1 MNKKFH
7 IFLTFLLVSYCTN
20 NTDLTSQAVETYE
33 QPVVKFVCSETINED
48 YVILDVYL
56 LINSKNSKLYNGS
69 IKGTGVA
76 SNFYRDISDI
86 PINNTFEGSYFYE
99 ITKNGS
105 YSVIFYIQDLNESF
119 VYDCS
124 GQINLTTTTTTRP
137 TTTTT
142 TRPTTTT
149 TTRPTTTTTTR
160 PTTTTTTIPIV
171 INTSFEQTI
180 KGCSNNKT
188 TSNLLVNNT
197 TSTVDVKF
205 VLEKSTNSNN
215 TFSVVYDGI
224 ISKSDQL
231 NFTQELKMQDWVGW
245 RWKIYSGN
253 EWSEYNY
260 SDYFEGCWDVTGI
273 EYDNNLYKKRWFTG
287 INDNPYICEIP
298 GTGTQQGY
306 DWGRCITSEQWREY
320 PNMEK
325 EDGDWVRF
333 CARDGWYE
341 HC

>member
-20 NTDLTSQAVETYE
+20 NTDLTSQAVDTYE
-33 QPVVKFVCSETINED
+33 QPVVKFLCSETINED

-56 LINSKNSKLYNGS
+56 LINSKNSKLNNGS

-76 SNFYRDISDI
+76 SNFYRNISDI
-86 PINNTFEGSYFYE
+86 PINNTFEGSYIFE

-124 GQINLTTTTTTRP
+124 GQINL
-137 TTTTT
+137 
-142 TRPTTTT
+142 TTTT

-215 TFSVVYDGI
+215 TFSVVFDGI
-224 ISKSDQL
+224 ISKGSQL
-231 NFTQELKMQDWVGW
+231 IFTQELKMEDWVGW

-253 EWSEYNY
+253 EWSELKY
-260 SDYFEGCWDVTGI
+260 SDYFVGCWDVTGI
-273 EYDNNLYKKRWFTG
+273 EYDSSLYKKRWFTG

-298 GTGTQQGY
+298 GTGSQQGY

-325 EDGDWVRF
+325 DDGNWVRF

-341 HC
+341 QC

>member
-76 SNFYRDISDI
+76 SNFYRNISDI
-86 PINNTFEGSYFYE
+86 PINNTLEGSYIYE

-142 TRPTTTT
+142 T
-149 TTRPTTTTTTR
+149 
-160 PTTTTTTIPIV
+160 IHIV

-231 NFTQELKMQDWVGW
+231 NFTQELKIQDWVGW

>member
-20 NTDLTSQAVETYE
+20 NTDLTSQAVDTYE

-48 YVILDVYL
+48 YVILEVYL
-56 LINSKNSKLYNGS
+56 LINSKNSKLNNGS

-76 SNFYRDISDI
+76 SNFYRNISDI
-86 PINNTFEGSYFYE
+86 PINNTFEGSYMFE

-124 GQINLTTTTTTRP
+124 GQINL
-137 TTTTT
+137 
-142 TRPTTTT
+142 TTTT

-215 TFSVVYDGI
+215 TFSVVFDGI
-224 ISKSDQL
+224 ILKGNQL

-245 RWKIYSGN
+245 RWKIYTGN
-253 EWSEYNY
+253 EWSEFNY

-273 EYDNNLYKKRWFTG
+273 EYDSSLYKKRWFTG

-298 GTGTQQGY
+298 GTGSQQGY

-325 EDGDWVRF
+325 EDGNWVRF

-341 HC
+341 NC

>member
-1 MNKKFH
+1 MSKKFH
-7 IFLTFLLVSYCTN
+7 IFLTFLMLSYCTS
-20 NTDLTSQAVETYE
+20 NTALTTQDVDNYE
-33 QPVVKFVCSETINED
+33 QPIIKFVCSETINTNS
-48 YVILDVYL
+48 VILDVYL

-76 SNFYRDISDI
+76 SNFYRNISDI
-86 PINNTFEGSYFYE
+86 GLNNTFEGSYNFE

-124 GQINLTTTTTTRP
+124 GQINLTTTTTTL
-137 TTTTT
+137 
-142 TRPTTTT
+142 TTTT

-188 TSNLLVNNT
+188 TSNLLVNNI

-224 ISKSDQL
+224 ISRSDQL
-231 NFTQELKMQDWVGW
+231 NFTQELKMQDWVVW
-245 RWKIYSGN
+245 RWKINNGN
-253 EWSEYNY
+253 KWSEFNY
-260 SDYFEGCWDVTGI
+260 SDYFQGCWDVTGI
-273 EYDNNLYKKRWFTG
+273 EYDNSLYKKRWFTG
-287 INDNPYICEIP
+287 INDNPFICEIP
-298 GTGTQQGY
+298 GTGSQQGY

-325 EDGDWVRF
+325 EDGNWVRW
-333 CARDGWYE
+333 CAKDGWYGN
-341 HC
+341 C